1 MRQEWVGP
9 SASALIIGVMAL
21 VFGFALNPL
30 PQDRPV
36 ADSVR
41 SVDELAGTWLA
52 SSAALGVASVGLTLG
67 LPALL
72 SLLDRRDRRLGV
84 VAVAVFAVGTVGLC
98 GYALVMIFLR
108 ALVLDD
114 LMVVDG
120 IDEVLQEP
128 GVQTFLVAWLGCFM
142 LGIVLLAVGLWRAR
156 SVPRWVPVLLAVFVL
171 SQALPGIAGDTGTI
185 VQFLVLAVAF
195 TGAAISANT
204 AAHASDVDTGVSGA
218 RR

>member
-21 VFGFALNPL
+21 VLGFALNPL
-30 PQDRPV
+30 SQDRSV
-36 ADSVR
+36 ADSV
-41 SVDELAGTWLA
+41 SGVDELAGTWLA
-52 SSAALGVASVGLTLG
+52 SSAALAVASVGLTLG

-84 VAVAVFAVGTVGLC
+84 TAVAVFAVGTVGLC

-108 ALVLDD
+108 ALVLDE
-114 LMVVDG
+114 LMVADG
-120 IDEVLQEP
+120 IDQVLEEP
-128 GVQTFLVAWLGCFM
+128 GVQTFLGVWLGCFM
-142 LGIVLLAVGLWRAR
+142 LGIVLLGVGLWRAR

-171 SQALPGIAGDTGTI
+171 SQALPGIGGDTGTV
-185 VQFLVLAVAF
+185 VQFLALAVAF
-195 TGAAISANT
+195 TGAAIAANT
-204 AAHASDVDTGVSGA
+204 AAHVSDVDAGLPG